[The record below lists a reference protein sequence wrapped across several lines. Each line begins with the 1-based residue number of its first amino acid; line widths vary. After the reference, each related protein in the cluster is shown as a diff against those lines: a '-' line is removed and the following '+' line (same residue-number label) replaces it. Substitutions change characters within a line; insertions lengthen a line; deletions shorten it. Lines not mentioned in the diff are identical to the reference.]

1 MLSSS
6 QTWCGGNFMS
16 VEQTTQLIQLILN
29 SVLMVVACAF
39 ILAGLLL
46 RRSALEQR
54 LQTTSL
60 EYYQVLHLA
69 YGSQGDRLLLLK
81 KQLRH
86 LQQQVKLS
94 QNSTIA
100 IHYAF
105 MVFVASTFALSLR
118 TVWDATWLITTALT
132 LFVIGVGILLLSVTL
147 LLLDL
152 HKSDRPFWQ
161 EVRGMLILNKS
172 GIVELRPDRAGRRT
186 ASDRLRRSP
195 DVAIVRASRKAR
207 VS

>member
-1 MLSSS
+1 
-6 QTWCGGNFMS
+6 MS

-29 SVLMVVACAF
+29 SVLMIVACAF

-46 RRSALEQR
+46 RRSALEHR

-69 YGSQGDRLLLLK
+69 YKSQGDRLLLIK

-86 LQQQVKLS
+86 LQQQVKLA
-94 QNSTIA
+94 QKGTIA

-105 MVFVASTFALSLR
+105 MVFVASTFTLSLR
-118 TVWDATWLITTALT
+118 TVLDATWLITTALA
-132 LFVIGVGILLLSVTL
+132 LFVVGIGILLLSVTL

-152 HKSDRPFWQ
+152 HQSDRPFWQ
-161 EVRGMLILNKS
+161 EIK
-172 GIVELRPDRAGRRT
+172 GIIIPHQSDVVELRHDRVVGAR
-186 ASDRLRRSP
+186 
-195 DVAIVRASRKAR
+195 SRKSPKVTKDFHTHFVHERDRSA
-207 VS
+207 

>member
-1 MLSSS
+1 
-6 QTWCGGNFMS
+6 MS

-29 SVLMVVACAF
+29 SVLMIVACAF

-46 RRSALEQR
+46 RRSALEHR

-69 YGSQGDRLLLLK
+69 YESQGDRLLLIK

-86 LQQQVKLS
+86 LQQQVKLA
-94 QNSTIA
+94 QNGTIA

-105 MVFVASTFALSLR
+105 IVFVASTFTLSLR
-118 TVWDATWLITTALT
+118 TVLDATWLITTALA
-132 LFVIGVGILLLSVTL
+132 LFAVGIGILLLSVTL

-161 EVRGMLILNKS
+161 EIKGMILDRS
-172 GIVELRPDRAGRRT
+172 DIIELRRDRAIG
-186 ASDRLRRSP
+186 
-195 DVAIVRASRKAR
+195 VRSRKNSGTTKDFHSHFVRERDRSA
-207 VS
+207 